1 MTLDPLRGVTPVV
14 DPQRA
19 LDDAQTE
26 AIAALDVVHA
36 DDVRE
41 IAQMRLDVDD
51 LKRRVEALEGASR

>member
-26 AIAALDVVHA
+26 AIAALDVVHT
-36 DDVRE
+36 DDV
-41 IAQMRLDVDD
+41 IALARMNSRLDEFE
-51 LKRRVEALEGASR
+51 RRLAALEGTSR

>member
-26 AIAALDVVHA
+26 AIAALDTVHT

-41 IAQMRLDVDD
+41 IAQLRLDVDS
-51 LKRRVEALEGASR
+51 LTRRLAALENP